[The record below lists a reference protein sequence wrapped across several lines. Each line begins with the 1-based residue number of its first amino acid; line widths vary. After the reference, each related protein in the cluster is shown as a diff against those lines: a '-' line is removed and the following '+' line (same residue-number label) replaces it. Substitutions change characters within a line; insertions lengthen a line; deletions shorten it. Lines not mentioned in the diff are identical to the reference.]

1 MLLAATY
8 AGVGFGNAGCH
19 LPHGMSYPVSGMVEE
34 FAPEGYSGIGPIVPH
49 GMSVALN
56 APAVF
61 KFTGVSDPHRHLEA
75 AKFLGADVLG
85 VDKTKA
91 GEILANA
98 VKDIMKKI
106 NMPNGLREVG
116 YSENDV
122 DKLVQGTLPQHRVTK
137 LCPLEFSE
145 QDLKNMFLES
155 MDLW

>member
-1 MLLAATY
+1 M
-8 AGVGFGNAGCH
+8 
-19 LPHGMSYPVSGMVEE
+19 
-34 FAPEGYSGIGPIVPH
+34 
-49 GMSVALN
+49 
-56 APAVF
+56 
-61 KFTGVSDPHRHLEA
+61 
-75 AKFLGADVLG
+75 GAD
-85 VDKTKA
+85 KNKA

-137 LCPLEFSE
+137 LCPLEFSDE
-145 QDLKNMFLES
+145 DLKNMFLES

>member
-1 MLLAATY
+1 
-8 AGVGFGNAGCH
+8 
-19 LPHGMSYPVSGMVEE
+19 MSYPVSGMVEE

-61 KFTGVSDPHRHLEA
+61 KFTGASDPDRHLEA

-145 QDLKNMFLES
+145 EDLKKMFLES